1 MNPNFRNFALW
12 AIIAVLL
19 FALFSMFQAQG
30 ERVSSNEIAYSDFI
44 KAVDASRVR
53 QVVFT
58 GNRAAGSFV
67 ESGATFQTYAPVVDD
82 ALMSRLQAKDV
93 SVTVRPESDGSSGFL
108 SYIGTLLPIVLIIGV
123 WLFLMRQMQGGSR
136 GAMGFG
142 KSKAKLLT
150 EAHGRVTF
158 EDVAGVDEAKSD
170 LEEIVEF
177 LRDPQKFQRL
187 GGRIP
192 RGVLL
197 VGPPGTGKT
206 LLARAIAGEAN
217 VPFFTISGSDFVEM
231 FVGVGASRVRDMF
244 EQAKK
249 NAPCIIFID
258 EIDAV
263 GRHRGAGLG
272 GGNDEREQTL
282 NQLLVEMDGFEAN
295 EGVILIAATNRP
307 DVLDPALMRPG
318 RFDRQVV
325 VPNPDIIGRERILKV
340 HARNVPLAP
349 NVDLKVLAR
358 GTPGFSG
365 ADLMNLI
372 NEGALLAAR
381 RNKRVVTMQE
391 FEDAK
396 DKVMMGAER
405 RSSAMTQEEKKL
417 TAYHEAGHAIV
428 ALNVEVADPVHK
440 ATIIPRGRAL
450 GMVMQLPEGDRYSM
464 SYKWMISRLAIMMGG
479 RIAEELT
486 FGKENITSGASSDI
500 QQATKLARA
509 MVTQWGFSDQLGHVS
524 YGDNQ
529 QEVFLGHSVT
539 QTKNI
544 SEDTAQKIDTEVR
557 RLIDEA
563 YELARKIVTENYDG
577 FVATAEGLL
586 EYETLSGDEIKAL
599 IKGEKPTRDL
609 GDDAPPSRGS
619 AVPKTGS
626 KKDDSPETKGDEP
639 EGGFEPQPH

>member
-1 MNPNFRNFALW
+1 MNPNFRNIALW

-19 FALFSMFQAQG
+19 VALFSMFQTQG
-30 ERVSSNEIAYSDFI
+30 DRVSSAEIPYSDFI
-44 KAVDASRVR
+44 KAVDGGRVR
-53 QVVFT
+53 QVEFT
-58 GNRAAGSFV
+58 GNRARGVYSDTNAV
-67 ESGATFQTYAPVVDD
+67 FQTYAPQVDD
-82 ALMSRLQAKDV
+82 SLMSKLQSKN
-93 SVTVRPESDGSSGFL
+93 VTVMVRPEADSSSGLFGFL
-108 SYIGTLLPIVLIIGV
+108 INLLPILLIIGV

-158 EDVAGVDEAKSD
+158 DDVAGVDEAKGD

-244 EQAKK
+244 DQAKK

-307 DVLDPALMRPG
+307 DVLDPALLRPG

-325 VPNPDIIGRERILKV
+325 VPNPDVVGREQILKV
-340 HARNVPLAP
+340 HVRKVPLAP
-349 NVDLKVLAR
+349 DVNLKVIAR

-365 ADLMNLI
+365 ADLMNLV
-372 NEGALLAAR
+372 NEAALTAAR
-381 RNKRVVTMQE
+381 RNKRMVTQAE
-391 FEDAK
+391 FEEAK

-405 RSSAMTQEEKKL
+405 KSLVMTEEEKLL
-417 TAYHEAGHAIV
+417 TAYHEGGHAIV
-428 ALNVEVADPVHK
+428 GLNVPATDPIHK

-450 GMVMQLPEGDRYSM
+450 GMVMQLPERDKLSM
-464 SYKWMISRLAIMMGG
+464 SLEQMTSRLAIMMGG
-479 RIAEELT
+479 RVAEEMI
-486 FGKENITSGASSDI
+486 FGREKVTSGAASDI
-500 QQATKLARA
+500 DQATRLARM
-509 MVTQWGFSDQLGHVS
+509 MVTRWGLSEELGTVS
-524 YGDNQ
+524 YGENND
-529 QEVFLGHSVT
+529 EVFLGMQVNR
-539 QTKNI
+539 QQNV
-544 SEDTAQKIDTEVR
+544 SEATAQKIDSEVKRLVETGYKDATRILTEKR
-557 RLIDEA
+557 ADLET
-563 YELARKIVTENYDG
+563 LAK
-577 FVATAEGLL
+577 GLL
-586 EYETLSGDEIKAL
+586 EYETLTGEEITDLLNGK
-599 IKGEKPTRDL
+599 KPNRESILEPAGPRT
-609 GDDAPPSRGS
+609 S
-619 AVPKTGS
+619 AVPPAGKPRPRSDPDAGL
-626 KKDDSPETKGDEP
+626 
-639 EGGFEPQPH
+639 EPQPQA